1 MRKKPNR
8 SPRRAGVA
16 GALLRAALLVAPL
29 AGAIAFGIAPRGSD
43 RLVAANGSEGIDTM
57 TTGSVSAS
65 RFTFAVGAAP
75 VGGCLRV
82 GDGRPGGSC

>member
-16 GALLRAALLVAPL
+16 GALVRAALLVAPL

-43 RLVAANGSEGIDTM
+43 RMVAANGSEGIDTM

-65 RFTFAVGAAP
+65 RFTFAVGAASS
-75 VGGCLRV
+75 GACQTLAT
-82 GDGRPGGSC
+82 GRPGGAC